1 MKEPRHEAGG
11 ADLDNARIHLEQCGA
26 SVVLCRDA
34 DLIEKYQRGIFPLLE
49 LLEDGA
55 DHTGYSAADK
65 IVGRAAAFLFV
76 RLGVRAVYGA
86 VMSKGAVSVLSE
98 HGIAA
103 EYSTLTE
110 GIRNRAGT
118 GSCPM
123 ELAVQ
128 GIADPA
134 EVYAALRRKADEL
147 RGKR

>member
-1 MKEPRHEAGG
+1 MKGPRQEAGG

-76 RLGVRAVYGA
+76 RLGVPRRLRCGHEQRSGFCFVGTRDSSRVQYVDGGDPKPCGNRVLPDGA
-86 VMSKGAVSVLSE
+86 CGA
-98 HGIAA
+98 
-103 EYSTLTE
+103 
-110 GIRNRAGT
+110 R
-118 GSCPM
+118 
-123 ELAVQ
+123 
-128 GIADPA
+128 D
-134 EVYAALRRKADEL
+134 RRS
-147 RGKR
+147 G